1 MSGQLDAP
9 FTNKVAAVTGAGSG
23 IGRQLAYGLAR
34 RGAQLALADVDEA
47 GLAQTAARARA
58 MGAEVTTTVL
68 DVSNREGV
76 AAYAQATR
84 EHFGVVHQVYN
95 NAGIAS
101 GGRTILDIPYAELDR
116 VLAVNLWGV
125 IHGTKEFLP
134 HLIDS
139 GDGQVVNIS
148 SLNGFLAQPGMSAY
162 CTAKFGVRGFTEV
175 LRAEVARDRLPVRIM
190 VVHPGGVRTNIATAA
205 LCRAAEQGEPVT
217 DADEKATRFYNEKLL
232 RMDPAEAAGIILD
245 AVAAGRS
252 RVLVGADA
260 RAVDT
265 LVRMLPA
272 RAPRVAAWL
281 DRRVRP

>member
-9 FTNKVAAVTGAGSG
+9 FTNQVAAVTGAGSG

-101 GGRTILDIPYAELDR
+101 GGRTISTSRMPNWTACSPSTCG
-116 VLAVNLWGV
+116 A
-125 IHGTKEFLP
+125 
-134 HLIDS
+134 
-139 GDGQVVNIS
+139 S
-148 SLNGFLAQPGMSAY
+148 S
-162 CTAKFGVRGFTEV
+162 T
-175 LRAEVARDRLPVRIM
+175 
-190 VVHPGGVRTNIATAA
+190 
-205 LCRAAEQGEPVT
+205 
-217 DADEKATRFYNEKLL
+217 
-232 RMDPAEAAGIILD
+232 
-245 AVAAGRS
+245 
-252 RVLVGADA
+252 
-260 RAVDT
+260 
-265 LVRMLPA
+265 
-272 RAPRVAAWL
+272 APRSSC
-281 DRRVRP
+281 RT

>member
-1 MSGQLDAP
+1 M
-9 FTNKVAAVTGAGSG
+9 
-23 IGRQLAYGLAR
+23 
-34 RGAQLALADVDEA
+34 
-47 GLAQTAARARA
+47 
-58 MGAEVTTTVL
+58 
-68 DVSNREGV
+68 
-76 AAYAQATR
+76 
-84 EHFGVVHQVYN
+84 
-95 NAGIAS
+95 
-101 GGRTILDIPYAELDR
+101 
-116 VLAVNLWGV
+116 LAVNLWGV